1 MASGRLRLQ
10 HRTIITHHLV
20 HTLVDLLGDPVLFQQ
35 MAEVNHCCRR

>member
-10 HRTIITHHLV
+10 HRTITTHYLV